1 MYIDVVPNRNSK
13 PAILLRE
20 GWREGKKTRQRTI
33 ANLSDWPQE
42 KIEALRRLLRDE
54 QMVPAD
60 EFFAVEQTTP
70 HGHVDAILYMIRKLE
85 LDAIIGSKPCRERN
99 LVIAMIAERLIHP
112 CSKLATTRL
121 WHTTTLADELD
132 VQDADVDELYEAM
145 DWLLDRKKRIENKLA
160 RRHLSEGAQ
169 VLYDITS
176 SYYEGRTCPLARPG
190 YDRDGKGKICI
201 IYGVLTDR
209 DGRPIAVDI
218 YPGGTGDP
226 TTVPDQVEKL
236 RGQFQLERIVLVGDR
251 GMLTQTQIDN
261 IKNYPSLG
269 WISALRSQAIQTL
282 VGKGYVQMSLFDH
295 QNLAEIS
302 SPDFPGERLV
312 VCFNPLL
319 AEDRSRTRKELLAA
333 TEKSLDKIVKEV
345 KRRTRKPLTG
355 EEIALKVGRKLDRYK
370 VAKHFNLTIRD
381 SFFCWERIEDS
392 IRQEEALDGISVI
405 RTSEP
410 EDRLSAED
418 TVRSYKGLAKVEY
431 AFRTLKG
438 IEILVRPIRHRTKNR
453 VPAHIFLCLLAYY
466 VEWHMRQAL
475 KALLFDDEELEENRK
490 TRDPVAP
497 AEPSASAKKKKT
509 ERLTADGLPIHSW
522 ETLLKVLGTRCR
534 NVCRVGSDPTG
545 PTFTR
550 LTEASPLQ
558 RRIQELLEGY
568 VPM

>member
-1 MYIDVVPNRNSK
+1 MYIDEVPNRNSN

-20 GWREGKKTRQRTI
+20 GWREGRKTRQRTL
-33 ANLSDWPQE
+33 ANLSHWPPE
-42 KIEALRRLLRDE
+42 KIEALRRLLRGE

-60 EFFAVEQTTP
+60 EFFTVEQTTP
-70 HGHVDAILYMIRKLE
+70 HGHVDAVLYMIRKLE
-85 LDAIIGSKPCRERN
+85 VDTIIGSKPCRERN

-121 WHTTTLADELD
+121 WHTTTLAEELD

-176 SYYEGRTCPLARPG
+176 SYYEGRTCPLARNG
-190 YDRDGKGKICI
+190 YDRDGKGKPCI
-201 IYGVLTDR
+201 VYGVLTDH
-209 DGRPIAVDI
+209 DGRPVAVDI

-236 RGQFQLERIVLVGDR
+236 RSQFGLTRIVLVGDR

-261 IKNYPSLG
+261 IKNYPGLG
-269 WISALRSQAIQTL
+269 WISALRSQGIQTL
-282 VGKGYVQMSLFDH
+282 VEKGYVDMSLFDH

-319 AEDRSRTRKELLAA
+319 AEDRARTRKELLAA
-333 TEKSLDKIVKEV
+333 TERSLDKIAKEV
-345 KRRTRKPLTG
+345 RRRTRKPLT
-355 EEIALKVGRKLDRYK
+355 EKEIALKVGRKLNRYK
-370 VAKHFNLTIRD
+370 MAKHFNLTIRH
-381 SFFCWERIEDS
+381 SFFAWERNEDS
-392 IRQEEALDGISVI
+392 IRKEQALDGIYVI
-405 RTSEP
+405 RTSEA

-431 AFRTLKG
+431 AFRTLKW
-438 IEILVRPIRHRTKNR
+438 IEILVRPIRHRTENR

-475 KALLFDDEELEENRK
+475 KTLLFDDEELEENRK

-497 AEPSASAKKKKT
+497 AEPSASAKIKKR
-509 ERLTADGLPIHSW
+509 ERLTADGLSIHSW
-522 ETLLKVLGTRCR
+522 ETLVKALATRCR
-534 NVCRVGSDPTG
+534 NVCRVGTDPTG

-550 LTEASPLQ
+550 LTDANPLQ
-558 RRIQELLEGY
+558 LRVQELLEGY